1 MPLLDDF
8 SNEVVKH
15 VKFKFDRDDIK
26 QELNDH
32 MEDMLDEFMSENIEK
47 ETAEKMVI
55 DCMGNPDEIGEE
67 LNKEHNP
74 VIGWIWAVSR
84 VIAIILII
92 LSILPVLDVGI
103 MTVLSVF
110 SGYSTDR
117 SKDEIVYEIKP
128 DDKFLIDDTY
138 VKIDEV
144 ILYNDNDVEIRYK
157 TWNRPFSRSIIW
169 SFDIGIKCVTDD
181 LNTRYTA
188 SSGSSSGGIVSKHVM
203 TIENFNTKAKKLII
217 NYDYNGRKIYS
228 EIPLNGGDGQ

>member
-92 LSILPVLDVGI
+92 LSILPVLNIGI

-117 SKDEIVYEIKP
+117 NKDEIVYEIKT

-138 VKIDEV
+138 VKIDELIV
-144 ILYNDNDVEIRYK
+144 YDDNSFELRYK
-157 TWNRPFSRSIIW
+157 TWNKPFSRSIQW

-181 LNTRYTA
+181 LNTRYKS
-188 SSGSSSGGIVSKHVM
+188 SSGSSSGGSVSKHVL
-203 TIENFNTKAKKLII
+203 TIDNLNPNAEKIII

-228 EIPLNGGDGQ
+228 EIPLNGGERQ

>member
-32 MEDMLDEFMSENIEK
+32 MEDMLDEFMSENIER

-92 LSILPVLDVGI
+92 LSILPVLNVGI

-169 SFDIGIKCVTDD
+169 SFDFGIKCVTDD

-188 SSGSSSGGIVSKHVM
+188 SSGSSSSGIVSKHVM
-203 TIENFNTKAKKLII
+203 TIENFNTKAEKLII

-228 EIPLNGGDGQ
+228 EIPINGGDGQ

>member
-32 MEDMLDEFMSENIEK
+32 MEDMLDEFMSENIER
-47 ETAEKMVI
+47 EMAEKMVI

-67 LNKEHNP
+67 LNREHNP
-74 VIGWIWAVSR
+74 IIGWIWAVSR
-84 VIAIILII
+84 VIAIVLII
-92 LSILPVLDVGI
+92 LSILPVLNIGI
-103 MTVLSVF
+103 MTALSVF

-117 SKDEIVYEIKP
+117 NKDEIVSEIKS

-144 ILYNDNDVEIRYK
+144 ILYNDNELEIRYK
-157 TWNRPFSRSIIW
+157 TWNKPFSRSIVW
-169 SFDIGIKCVTDD
+169 SFDIGINCVTDD
-181 LNTRYTA
+181 LNTKYTA
-188 SSGSSSGGIVSKHVM
+188 SSGSSSSGIVSKHVM
-203 TIENFNTKAKKLII
+203 TIENFNTKAKKIII
-217 NYDYNGRKIYS
+217 NYDYNGRKIHS
-228 EIPLNGGDGQ
+228 EIPINGGDGQ

>member
-32 MEDMLDEFMSENIEK
+32 MEDMLDEFMSENIER

-92 LSILPVLDVGI
+92 LSILPVLNVGI

-169 SFDIGIKCVTDD
+169 SFDLGIKCVTDD

-188 SSGSSSGGIVSKHVM
+188 SSGSSSSGIVSKHVM
-203 TIENFNTKAKKLII
+203 TIENFNKKAKKLII